1 MLLFRARHFASK
13 ALIISLAFM
22 VPMLLMVLWQLDK
35 QAEQAE
41 QALLARQDATRQHVG
56 VWRVAHGVLAWAKA
70 QEAAGLLTRELA
82 QKTAMQAV
90 AHLR

>member
-1 MLLFRARHFASK
+1 
-13 ALIISLAFM
+13 M

-35 QAEQAE
+35 QAE